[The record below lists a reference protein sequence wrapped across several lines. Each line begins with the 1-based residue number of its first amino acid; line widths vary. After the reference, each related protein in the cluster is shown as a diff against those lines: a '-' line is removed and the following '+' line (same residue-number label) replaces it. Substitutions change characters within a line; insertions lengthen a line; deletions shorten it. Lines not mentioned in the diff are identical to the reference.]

1 MHLDLE
7 TIRAVE
13 KALGERQR
21 VELVLLQDGT
31 VAAQAISRKRLM
43 IEYDPQA

>member
-7 TIRAVE
+7 TIQAVE
-13 KALGERQR
+13 KALGERKR

-31 VAAQAISRKRLM
+31 VAAQAIERKRLK